1 MHSEPFHKIESGLGN
16 FFKKKK
22 KGGKTN
28 PPKIIPYYCPTWEL
42 KSRNRTGGY

>member
-1 MHSEPFHKIESGLGN
+1 MHYEPFHKIESGKMKN
-16 FFKKKK
+16 K

-42 KSRNRTGGY
+42 KSRNRTGGH